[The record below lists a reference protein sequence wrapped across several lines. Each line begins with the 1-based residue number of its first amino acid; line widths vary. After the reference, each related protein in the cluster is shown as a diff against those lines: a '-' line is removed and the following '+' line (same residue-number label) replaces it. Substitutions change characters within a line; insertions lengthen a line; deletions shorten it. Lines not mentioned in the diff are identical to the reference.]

1 MLRREG
7 KVSLRLLQVLI
18 SEKVEIRLRLCMGFR
33 YFPGGSMVNNPPA
46 IQEMQ
51 FRSLGQED
59 PLEEEVT
66 THRSVLAWETP
77 RREEPDGLQ
86 SMGSQRVRHD

>member
-1 MLRREG
+1 
-7 KVSLRLLQVLI
+7 
-18 SEKVEIRLRLCMGFR
+18 MGFR

-86 SMGSQRVRHD
+86 SMGRKESDTTERLNNNKCMGFRYS